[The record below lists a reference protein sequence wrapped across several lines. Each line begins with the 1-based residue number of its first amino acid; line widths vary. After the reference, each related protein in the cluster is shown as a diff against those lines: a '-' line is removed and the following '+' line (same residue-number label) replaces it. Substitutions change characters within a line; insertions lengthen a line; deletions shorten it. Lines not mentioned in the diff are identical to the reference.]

1 MLKTV
6 SSITNAIGA
15 LNYKGTWN
23 ASTNSPTLASGVGT
37 KGDYYVVSV
46 AGTTAIDGI
55 SLWGVGDW
63 IAFNG
68 TAWQRVDG
76 GANGEFVDMQV
87 TGTSTFGGA
96 SSVARVNIR
105 SATSTSGSTALYVET
120 SGGST
125 LFSVRGDGLMYTGTS
140 GASPWNNAVATAAN
154 MVVTS
159 SGELQR
165 STSSLKYKKNVQD
178 ASHGLADVLK
188 LRPVTYQ
195 GKSDRDTGQVIGGL
209 VAEEV
214 DEAGLTEFV
223 QYAEDGTPDAL
234 FYANMVSLAFK
245 AIQEQQNQI
254 ETLKAEVA
262 TLKGI

>member
-6 SSITNAIGA
+6 SSTANAIGA

-23 ASTNSPTLASGVGT
+23 ASTNAPTLASGAGT

-46 AGTTAIDGI
+46 AGTTLIDGI

-96 SSVARVNIR
+96 STTARVNIR
-105 SATSTSGSTALYVET
+105 SATSNSGSTALVVET
-120 SGGST
+120 SAGST
-125 LFSVRGDGLMYTGTS
+125 LFSVRGDGLMYCGTS

-178 ASHGLADVLK
+178 AVHGLAEVLQ

-209 VAEEV
+209 VAEQV
-214 DEAGLTEFV
+214 HEAGLTEFV

-245 AIQEQQNQI
+245 AIQEQQTQI

-262 TLKGI
+262 TLKGV

>member
-23 ASTNSPTLASGVGT
+23 ASTNSPTLSSGVGT

-87 TGTSTFGGA
+87 TGTATFGGA
-96 SSVARVNIR
+96 SSTARVNIR
-105 SATSTSGSTALYVET
+105 SATSTSGSTALLVET
-120 SGGST
+120 SAGSV
-125 LFSVRGDGLMYTGTS
+125 LFSVRGDGLMYCGTS
-140 GASPWNNAVATAAN
+140 AASPWNNAVATAAN

-165 STSSLKYKKNVQD
+165 STSSLKYKKNVKD
-178 ASHGLADVLK
+178 ATHGLADVLK
-188 LRPVTYQ
+188 LRAVTYQ
-195 GKSDRDTGQVIGGL
+195 GKNDRDTNQVIGGL

-214 DEAGLTEFV
+214 HEAGLTEFV
-223 QYAEDGTPDAL
+223 QYAEDGSPDAL

-245 AIQEQQNQI
+245 SIQEQQAQI

-262 TLKGI
+262 ALKGV